1 MFGFA
6 EKKDDALNPTFL
18 SVNKRITANTND
30 AITQIFFFF
39 TCFKIK
45 LSLEF
50 VNPAT
55 PWGTFSKSVIEEE
68 YKIQR
73 STEYFD

>member
-39 TCFKIK
+39 TCFNIK
-45 LSLEF
+45 LYMEF

-55 PWGTFSKSVIEEE
+55 PWGSISKTMFKFFLLIRL
-68 YKIQR
+68 Y
-73 STEYFD
+73 DN